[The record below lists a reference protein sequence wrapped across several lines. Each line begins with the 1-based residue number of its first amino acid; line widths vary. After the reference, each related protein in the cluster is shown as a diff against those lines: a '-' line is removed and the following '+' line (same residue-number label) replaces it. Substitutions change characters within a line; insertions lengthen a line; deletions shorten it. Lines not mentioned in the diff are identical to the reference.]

1 MRIAAVA
8 DLHCEA
14 SDQGRWSSVLRPVN
28 DEADLLLIAGDLT
41 CSGEPR
47 ELAVLLDE
55 LRVITIPIVTVLG
68 NHDYDGGRARVLAET
83 LRRAGI
89 NNLAGNAVEI
99 GGVAFVGGVGV
110 EGGFAQG
117 TARRWSYAEQQF
129 MTRLRHY
136 LSVAET
142 TRRVA
147 VLHYAPVAGTL
158 QGEDEDLFPL
168 LGSSAMGVVIDEV
181 GADLVIHGHA
191 HHGVAESTTCSGVP
205 VVNVSL
211 PVLQRAGYL
220 TPYRIFEV

>member
-8 DLHCEA
+8 DIHCEIG
-14 SDQGRWSSVLRPVN
+14 DQGRWSSMLRPVN

-41 CSGEPR
+41 CSGDLR

-55 LRVITIPIVTVLG
+55 LRVITVPIVTVLG
-68 NHDYDGGRARVLAET
+68 NHDYDGGRARVIAET

-89 NNLAGNAVEI
+89 DNLAGNAVEI

-110 EGGFAQG
+110 EGGFTTG

-136 LSVAET
+136 LSASET
-142 TRRVA
+142 MRRVA
-147 VLHYAPVAGTL
+147 VLHYAPVSGTL
-158 QGEDEDLFPL
+158 QGEDEELFPL
-168 LGSSAMGVVIDEV
+168 LGSSAMGTVIDEV

-191 HHGVAESTTCSGVP
+191 HHGVAESTTSSGVP
-205 VVNVSL
+205 VFNVSL
-211 PVLQRAGYL
+211 PVLERAGYI